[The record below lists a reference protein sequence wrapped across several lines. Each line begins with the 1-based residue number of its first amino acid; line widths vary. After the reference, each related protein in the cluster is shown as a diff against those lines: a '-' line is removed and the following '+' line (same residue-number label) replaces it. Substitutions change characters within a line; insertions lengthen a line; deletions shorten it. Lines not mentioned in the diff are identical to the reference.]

1 MRTSKASS
9 ALLVVAAT
17 CLLFGSPAQAASTP
31 DETEDEGTAPW
42 VQEFD
47 QESLALLDDEE
58 AAAVWQL
65 EAGPI
70 IRELR
75 EQFPDDFAVAC
86 IRNKYIDVAF
96 AGATPAG
103 ASAVINESPI
113 PIKVIEDFGVSEI
126 EMAATSRDIHDAA
139 VDHVGSGVAVTSGP
153 IPDRKVYQIEFA
165 SEKDNTV
172 TREALTQRVEELKL
186 SFGDTSRASTLGG
199 FAIETYVAETG
210 SIGDAGYG
218 HAGGTAVNALDS
230 GLSCTSGF
238 VVSARTGPD
247 IGAVT
252 AGHCSNNLRQISP
265 SGNFNFDF
273 RAQHIGTYGDMQWMR
288 SPVMMD
294 AWFHYDHGLGRAQ
307 KARSDVSINSTVY
320 VYGRYGGRQD
330 ATVVGLNQSHTSNG
344 QTSYGLVR
352 INGSTVQPGDSGGP
366 VYLANTAFGIIK
378 GYSAFHDFYTPINQ
392 VLNQLQVDLCID
404 PPGCQ

>member
-1 MRTSKASS
+1 MRISTTVLMLGAAISTSILFASS
-9 ALLVVAAT
+9 A
-17 CLLFGSPAQAASTP
+17 QAAVAP
-31 DETEDEGTAPW
+31 DETASGDEAPW

-47 QESLALLDDEE
+47 EENLALLDEEE

-70 IRELR
+70 IKALR

-86 IRNKYIDVAF
+86 IRDKYVEVAF
-96 AGATPAG
+96 AAATPPDATAIIDGSTVPIKAIEGFG
-103 ASAVINESPI
+103 ASEVQ
-113 PIKVIEDFGVSEI
+113 
-126 EMAATSRDIHDAA
+126 MATISREIHDTALTY
-139 VDHVGSGVAVTSGP
+139 VGEGVAVTSGP
-153 IPDRKVYQIEFA
+153 IPDCKVYQVEFA
-165 SEKDNTV
+165 SENDDSMA
-172 TREALTQRVEELKL
+172 REALDRHVGQLK
-186 SFGDTSRASTLGG
+186 ASLDDAFSTDTLGG
-199 FAIETYVAETG
+199 FTIETYIADTG
-210 SIGDAGYG
+210 AIGDASWGQ
-218 HAGGTAVNALDS
+218 AGGTALNALDS

-238 VVSARTGPD
+238 VVSARVGPD
-247 IGAVT
+247 IGVVT

-265 SGNFNFDF
+265 NGNFDFNF

-320 VYGRYGGRQD
+320 VYGRNGGRQS
-330 ATVVGLNQSHTSNG
+330 ARVIGLNQSHTSSG

-366 VYLANTAFGIIK
+366 VYLGNTAYGIIK
-378 GYSAFHDFYTPINQ
+378 GYGAFDDFYTPINP